1 MSDGAGGDS
10 PCLLTRYEMTESEMR
25 AAVAREDA
33 CRYIAACYYQPEPA
47 FEEAGMFDSL
57 LDAVTQVHADLVP
70 HARKLGEEFRR
81 SDTDELLLDY
91 TRLFLGP
98 THTLAKPYGSVWLEG
113 EKTLMGDTTMAI
125 LDLYREGGFDM
136 DQEFKELPDH
146 VAVELEFLYLLIFRQ
161 NEARLDGD
169 DDRLNAMSDLK
180 KRFLAAHLGRWVG
193 PFTEAVGER
202 AESVFYRELAGL
214 TRLFVGMEAH
224 G

>member
-1 MSDGAGGDS
+1 
-10 PCLLTRYEMTESEMR
+10 MTESEMR